1 MDDQMSAGP
10 GAQIQTLEPPPA
22 GAGEHGAPELITTT
36 RHREARQR
44 LAAEL
49 RSLALDLLGLNA
61 TDELPAE
68 CAALVR
74 GSIERAVSRIVE
86 PALTTLV
93 HQLHDDLDSLPQ
105 GMARRIDE
113 TRRRHEAGL
122 MA

>member
-1 MDDQMSAGP
+1 MDDQMSAGS
-10 GAQIQTLEPPPA
+10 GAGMQTLELPPVGAAESGSPA
-22 GAGEHGAPELITTT
+22 LITTL

-61 TDELPAE
+61 TDELPAD

-74 GSIERAVSRIVE
+74 GSIERAVSRIAE

-93 HQLHDDLDSLPQ
+93 HQLHADLDSLPQ
-105 GMARRIDE
+105 GMAHRIDE

>member
-1 MDDQMSAGP
+1 MDNHTSTRP
-10 GAQIQTLEPPPA
+10 GARIQTLELPAA
-22 GAGEHGAPELITTT
+22 GAGEPGSPELITTT